1 MHVSVTGVSIVSF
14 CVASAIVIPCAVKYF
29 MTLLAESPEN
39 RDADLFSDPIP
50 DEPEKQRPP
59 ELGIQLAESI
69 HKYRMEHDEI
79 R

>member
-1 MHVSVTGVSIVSF
+1 MVSF
-14 CVASAIVIPCAVKYF
+14 CVASAAVILCVLKYVRIPP
-29 MTLLAESPEN
+29 AESL
-39 RDADLFSDPIP
+39 DLFSDPIE